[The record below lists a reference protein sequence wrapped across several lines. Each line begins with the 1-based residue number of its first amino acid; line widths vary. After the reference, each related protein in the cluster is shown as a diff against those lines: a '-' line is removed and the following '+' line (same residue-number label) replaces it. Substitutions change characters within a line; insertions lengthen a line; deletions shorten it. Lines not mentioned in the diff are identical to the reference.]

1 MKQFLAAF
9 SGFLCS
15 LLMFGCNQQG
25 RPIEDFGIEKLT
37 KGVSTETDVRQAMGE
52 PEMVWSDQG
61 GARTFEYPKGPEGHR
76 TWMVDLDAGDVVR
89 DFRQTLTEENFARIR
104 IDMTRDEVRRLLGK
118 PRGIAAFPLKNEE
131 VWDWR
136 YLSGPTTERFFNV
149 HFDRDSGKVV
159 STSSSDP
166 VKG

>member
-1 MKQFLAAF
+1 MKRFLAGL

-15 LLMFGCNQQG
+15 LLMLGCNQHG

-37 KGVSTETDVRQAMGE
+37 KGVSTEADVRQAMGE
-52 PEMVWSDQG
+52 PEMVWNEQDM
-61 GARTFEYPKGPEGHR
+61 RTFEYPKGPEGHR
-76 TWMVDLDAGDVVR
+76 TWMVELDAMGIVR
-89 DFRQTLTEENFARIR
+89 EYRQTLTDENFANIR
-104 IDMTRDEVRRLLGK
+104 AGMTRDEVRRLLGK
-118 PRGIAAFPLKNEE
+118 PRSIAAFPLKNEE

-136 YLSGPTTERFFNV
+136 YLSGPATEHFFNV

-159 STSSSDP
+159 HTSSNDP

>member
-1 MKQFLAAF
+1 MKRFLAGL

-15 LLMFGCNQQG
+15 LLMFGCNQHG

-37 KGVSTETDVRQAMGE
+37 KGVSTEADVRQAMGE
-52 PEMVWSDQG
+52 PEMVWNEPS

-76 TWMVDLDAGDVVR
+76 TWMVELDAGGIMR
-89 DFRQTLTEENFARIR
+89 DYRQTLTDENFARVQAG
-104 IDMTRDEVRRLLGK
+104 MTRDDVRRLLGK
-118 PRGIAAFPLKNEE
+118 PGSIATFPLKNEE

-136 YLSGPTTERFFNV
+136 YFSGSATERFFHV

-159 STSSSDP
+159 RMSSSDP